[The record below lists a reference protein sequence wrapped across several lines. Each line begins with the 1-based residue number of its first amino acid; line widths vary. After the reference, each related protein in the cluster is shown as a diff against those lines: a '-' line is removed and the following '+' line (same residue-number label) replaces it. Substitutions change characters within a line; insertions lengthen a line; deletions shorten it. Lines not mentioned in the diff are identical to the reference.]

1 MGKRKKKKKTFY
13 LVLRGQTPGVYGSR
27 KEALAEVMVV
37 EGGHWTQIRCRNRRE
52 ALAIFDGLKRQGRVE
67 TLPPLTGFRSRAY
80 VDGSAKDG
88 IGAAGA
94 ALLLS
99 PWGEAQAA
107 FRRFHPGWGA
117 KEAEEI
123 AVLLA
128 LALAAPGE
136 KLVVHTDVDG
146 LAEMWAGTAPPSPR
160 IRAAKKVAEALE
172 VEVVVVPVARG
183 KNPAHTPAQRAMAG
197 VFLTDGEDEGK
208 SP

>member
-27 KEALAEVMVV
+27 KEALAEALAV
-37 EGGHWTQIRCRNRRE
+37 EGGLWTEVRCYSRRE
-52 ALAIFDGLKRQGRVE
+52 ASATFKNLKRQGKVE
-67 TLPPLTGFRSRAY
+67 ALPPLAEFRSRAY
-80 VDGSAKDG
+80 VDGSARDG
-88 IGAAGA
+88 IGAAGS
-94 ALLLS
+94 ALLSS
-99 PWGEAQAA
+99 PWGEARAA

-123 AVLLA
+123 AVFLA

-136 KLVVHTDVDG
+136 KLVIHTDVDG

-160 IRAAKKVAEALE
+160 IQAAKKVAEVLE
-172 VEVVVVPVARG
+172 VEVVVVPVTRE

-197 VFLTDGEDEGK
+197 AFFTDGEDGEK